1 MKYIDIIVGFGSS
14 KKLKRSIVK
23 FIIVRVKVYL
33 TIQRITSILSSWLL
47 YLKVKDT
54 NLNLICL
61 KSTTQINYDVWK
73 FR

>member
-1 MKYIDIIVGFGSS
+1 M
-14 KKLKRSIVK
+14 K

-33 TIQRITSILSSWLL
+33 TIQRITSISSSWLL
-47 YLKVKDT
+47 HLKVKDT

-61 KSTTQINYDVWK
+61 KSTTQINYDVCR